1 MTYLKKKGML
11 DTIYTFLCKTCVPL
25 SCFTKSRKWYIKCV
39 LCSHIINVCTV
50 SCLNSCLEEIEK
62 KFMCHVCLHYNF
74 MLILSVYSC
83 FLGHQVFIYS
93 GYCLGSCRISQYDL
107 CLKM

>member
-39 LCSHIINVCTV
+39 LCSHIINVCTM

-83 FLGHQVFIYS
+83 FMGHQVFIYS
-93 GYCLGSCRISQYDL
+93 GYCLGSCRISQCDL

>member
-1 MTYLKKKGML
+1 MTYLKKKVCWIL
-11 DTIYTFLCKTCVPL
+11 FTLFCVKTCVPL

-39 LCSHIINVCTV
+39 LCSHIINVCAV

-83 FLGHQVFIYS
+83 FMGHQVFIHS
-93 GYCLGSCRISQYDL
+93 GYCLGSCRISQCDL